1 MRARTHSPSLAP
13 GAPGRARSAQAS
25 GAGAARLQLLQR
37 QVGNRTLARMFDK
50 GFWIVEADG
59 TYTWHAG
66 TDATGFVP
74 SGLPNYK
81 IEGVVVR
88 LARLPPSCLG
98 GHRR

>member
-1 MRARTHSPSLAP
+1 MRVRTHPPSPAP
-13 GAPGRARSAQAS
+13 GAPAQARSPQAP

-37 QVGNRTLARMFDK
+37 QVGNRTLARMLNK

-66 TDATGFVP
+66 TDTTGFVP
-74 SGLPNYK
+74 SGLPNK

-88 LARLPPSCLG
+88 LARLPPSCVG